1 MASQQSKM
9 NRPRSTE
16 RYTQIVLT
24 VIACLL
30 TVIAVELAFVAD
42 ATTLPRA
49 MAQIPDTGLQRK
61 QIVDEQRITNQRLS
75 ALEKHLKEG
84 TVKVRIVQD
93 DKAQDTPS
101 RAGKRRG

>member
-1 MASQQSKM
+1 MVSRQHKAEPARK
-9 NRPRSTE
+9 TE

-24 VIACLL
+24 VIAGLL
-30 TVIAVELAFVAD
+30 TVIAIELAFVAE
-42 ATTLPRA
+42 ATTLPSA
-49 MAQIPDTGLQRK
+49 AAQIPDTGLQRK